1 MASADAMA
9 QGAVETFNT
18 TWAIAT
24 TGVAGPGPVGV
35 HEAGTV
41 WLSIRGPVNQTT
53 VLALS
58 GEREMVRNAAT
69 SSAIA
74 AFARILN
81 SRV

>member
-1 MASADAMA
+1 
-9 QGAVETFNT
+9 
-18 TWAIAT
+18 
-24 TGVAGPGPVGV
+24 
-35 HEAGTV
+35 
-41 WLSIRGPVNQTT
+41 